1 MTNAEEKRIDKI
13 KAYAMSAASLLED
26 IDGKDFEGMLDTLDD
41 AKDDFAQ
48 ATKEIDA
55 MLMKIR
61 GREESEIGGT
71 ERYLSAEEGG
81 KLIGLSPSTLRKM
94 AWKRRIRS
102 FKVLGCLRFRRED
115 LERLIVERPAA
126 DTNDGTDE

>member
-1 MTNAEEKRIDKI
+1 
-13 KAYAMSAASLLED
+13 MSMKLE
-26 IDGKDFEGMLDTLDD
+26 
-41 AKDDFAQ
+41 
-48 ATKEIDA
+48 
-55 MLMKIR
+55 
-61 GREESEIGGT
+61 

-102 FKVLGCLRFRRED
+102 FKILGCLRFRRED

-126 DTNDGTDE
+126 DEGTGGGDEA